1 MGVMEP
7 FGVETRTLVPLFVAV
22 PLAAS
27 LLIQLFTRDR
37 HFWSGWLTNITML
50 ALVLMSIQVIGGS
63 ALYHLGGWPSP
74 IGIDLRLDSLATL
87 MLLVINIVGLA
98 VGLYSVD
105 YMKRYTASGHFYG
118 LFLLMVTGMNGVVL
132 AADLFNLYVFL
143 EVAAVASY
151 SLVAFGC
158 AHEELEA
165 SFKYI
170 VLGSLSS
177 ALILVGIALV
187 YGITGTLNMAQM
199 AGRVAETGLDAP
211 LLLAFGLFICGFSFK
226 AALVPFHAWL
236 PDAHPAAPAPVSAM
250 LSGVLIKA
258 IGIYVLARL
267 AFNVFGAGDSEL
279 SLLRWLGVLSMVV
292 GGLLAVG
299 QTDIK
304 RLFAYSSISQIGFIA
319 LGLGLGTQLGLVGAL
334 YHLVN
339 HAVFKSLLFLNAGA
353 VEYATGTR
361 DLGRLGGLNRALPV
375 TGVTSMIG
383 SMSIAGLPPFNG
395 FWSKLIIVLA
405 CVEAGHYGFAATAVL
420 ISIVTLG
427 YQLKVQRM
435 AFFAELPESIS
446 GAVRSMGREPRLM
459 SLAMILL
466 AAACIALSLLV
477 LGGFRDP
484 WLIGAAQQT
493 LSAGPF

>member
-1 MGVMEP
+1 V
-7 FGVETRTLVPLFVAV
+7 FDVDIRVLIPLFVAL
-22 PLAAS
+22 PLAAA
-27 LLIQLFTRDR
+27 LLIQLVARER
-37 HFWSGWLTNITML
+37 PALAGLLTNLTML
-50 ALVLMSIQVIGGS
+50 GLVLMSCLTIGGS
-63 ALYHLGGWPSP
+63 GLYHLGGWPTP
-74 IGIDLRLDSLATL
+74 IGIDLRLDPLATL
-87 MLLVINIVGLA
+87 LLLAINIVGLA
-98 VGLYSVD
+98 VALYSVD
-105 YMKRYTASGHFYG
+105 YMRRYTASSHFYS

-132 AADLFNLYVFL
+132 AGDLFNLYVFL

-177 ALILVGIALV
+177 ALILIGIALV
-187 YGITGTLNMAQM
+187 YGITGTLNMAHM
-199 AGRVAETGLDAP
+199 AGRIADTGMDAP

-279 SLLRWLGVLSMVV
+279 SLLRWLGVLSMIV
-292 GGLLAVG
+292 GGLLAAG
-299 QTDIK
+299 QSDIK
-304 RLFAYSSISQIGFIA
+304 RLFAYSSISQVGFII
-319 LGLGLGTQLGLVGAL
+319 LGLGLGTPLGLVGAL

-339 HAVFKSLLFLNAGA
+339 HAMFKSLLFLNAGA

-361 DLGRLGGLNRALPV
+361 NLYRLGGLNRALPV
-375 TGVTSMIG
+375 TGATSLVG
-383 SMSIAGLPPFNG
+383 SMSIAGIPPFNG
-395 FWSKLIIVLA
+395 FWSKLIIIIA
-405 CVEAGHYGFAATAVL
+405 CVEAGFYGFAFVAVA
-420 ISIVTLG
+420 ISIVTLA
-427 YQLKVQRM
+427 YQLKVQRL
-435 AFFAELPESIS
+435 AFFASLPESF
-446 GAVRSMGREPRLM
+446 RDLRREPRLM

-466 AAACIALSLLV
+466 AAGCIALSFLV
-477 LGGFRDP
+477 LSGLRDP
-484 WLIGAAQQT
+484 WLIGSAQEV